1 VTPER
6 VRRCLEGLSAAQL
19 AVLGGR
25 CDGLS
30 VKEIAAKL
38 GYSEQRIYQHLAAV
52 YEAFD
57 LLDLNG
63 YGRHAVLAES
73 VCPVWRRG
81 AAEPPAPAERTSGG
95 ATMKGIILAG
105 GSGTRLAP
113 LTRVTNKHL
122 LPVYDRPM
130 IVYPVEALVAAGI
143 DEVMVVTGG
152 THAGE
157 FLRLLGNGHEFGL
170 SRLQFSY
177 QERPGGIAEA
187 LGLCET
193 FVGGDKVVVMLGDNI
208 LGESIGRYVENFQR
222 QARGARILLKEIDD
236 PAHLRHLGVPIFGED
251 RRLQFIREKPESPP
265 SRYAVTGVYMYDPE
279 VFAIVKTLRPSSRG
293 ELEITDVNNAYVDR
307 GLMEYDT
314 IDGFWGDCGE
324 SIDVYYLVIDEV
336 RRNGANRPRRPA
348 VAAAGG

>member
-1 VTPER
+1 MTPER
-6 VRRCLEGLSAAQL
+6 IRRCLEGLSSAQL

-30 VKEIAAKL
+30 VKEVAAKL

-63 YGRHAVLAES
+63 YGRHAVLAEY
-73 VCPVWRRG
+73 VCPVWREG
-81 AAEPPAPAERTSGG
+81 APAEPTPPASSRGG
-95 ATMKGIILAG
+95 AKMKGIILAG

-122 LPVYDRPM
+122 LPVYDKPM

-193 FVGGDKVVVMLGDNI
+193 FVGDDKVVVMLGDNI
-208 LGESIGRYVENFQR
+208 LGEGIGPYVENFQR
-222 QARGARILLKEIDD
+222 QERGARILLKEVDD
-236 PAHLRHLGVPIFGED
+236 PTHLRHLGVPIFGEGG
-251 RRLQFIREKPESPP
+251 RLQFIREKPESPP
-265 SRYAVTGVYMYDPE
+265 SPYAVTGVYMYDPE
-279 VFAIVKTLRPSSRG
+279 VFAIVRTLRPSSRG

-314 IDGFWGDCGE
+314 IAGFWGDCGE
-324 SIDVYYLVIDEV
+324 SIDVYYQVIDEV
-336 RRNGANRPRRPA
+336 RRNGANKPSRSLVGA
-348 VAAAGG
+348 